1 MPMKTM
7 LVTRSASCP
16 PSVRRSPRAPSASAL
31 FAATTWSTISAV
43 DMFRVRP
50 AWPVAQNGQFMPQ
63 PACEDT
69 QRVTRPG

>member
-7 LVTRSASCP
+7 LVTRSSSCSLG
-16 PSVRRSPRAPSASAL
+16 PSSPAAMAR

-43 DMFRVRP
+43 DMLRVSP

-69 QRVTRPG
+69 QSVIRPG